1 MSDRYEID
9 LNVKPGDDLQD
20 EEMAG
25 MHFKTL
31 PTTITVDICPLSLLA
46 HCFSNQ
52 QMQLLQD
59 YQDQP

>member
-25 MHFKTL
+25 MHSRTL
-31 PTTITVDICPLSLLA
+31 ATITIIVDISPLSVGSL
-46 HCFSNQ
+46 FQ
-52 QMQLLQD
+52 QATKQHLQD
-59 YQDQP
+59 YQDQL